1 MNKYTTIS
9 SIIALTTALSA
20 TSYTAFAADEDFV
33 IEDIVVTAT
42 KRSERMKDVPISMS
56 ALGSEQIDQTGV
68 RDLKSIAEYIPN
80 LQISQSNDFRS
91 TVTIRGV
98 GAQSRNIG
106 FDARVGVY
114 VDGVYMGQSPSLN
127 QELLDLERVEVLR
140 GPQGTLFG
148 KNTVAGAIN
157 LVSKKPNEEF
167 AGQVTADVGNLGY
180 TEFKAS
186 VNIPI
191 SDKVFTKFTIA
202 KADRDGYVK
211 NIVTG
216 NNLMEVDSL
225 AYRAQLR
232 IQASDQFE
240 INASFDGLNSDA
252 LILVGKPL
260 TDTFNLFPNQTA
272 PNDREVAFDLDPDD
286 KRDVYGGH
294 LDLNY
299 ELDSG
304 FTIKSITGYRN
315 TDAVYTNQTDYSP
328 LDIVTIRFADKYKQ
342 FTEEL
347 QFISPDDEKFTY
359 MVGLYYYDQEAE
371 TQRDAN
377 IGTDFFE
384 GFFQVFGVPVAA
396 NEVIRQTLGFGVPG
410 VDKTT
415 NFGIVNTKS
424 YAAYFNG
431 MYKVT
436 DRFKIGFGMRYSIED
451 KDVNWTADGRFSGHP
466 LLIPDS
472 LSGLPD
478 LVNPENAGNTIGTTI
493 SVESIAA
500 VNFFSPAAAAQL
512 APFISLNNL
521 AFNTGTTGP
530 DPLNPQ
536 PLINDRQD
544 KFFAPSINL
553 MYAVTD
559 DVNIYAKYSSGYK
572 SGGFN
577 LDFINA
583 DELIA
588 NAGLEFDKE
597 TVDSFGVGFKGSFM
611 DNRIKLNMAGFIS
624 NYDDYQVNQFVDLG
638 GGRTSIRITNA
649 AKVSTKG
656 IEVEATWHATD
667 ELSFNGSL
675 GVLDAT
681 FDEFLEGGA
690 GGSDVSGNRLP
701 NATTSNASFSA
712 QYYHELEDFDS
723 TLLMRVDLTYRSGFY
738 TTVNNDTVADLNP
751 ISPFFGA
758 VQTPFDYIESMTMIN
773 ARVGLISNSA
783 GWEVYLWGKNLT
795 DQRKY
800 VDDLRDFFGTIARFP
815 NLPRTYGVEAVFN
828 F

>member
-1 MNKYTTIS
+1 
-9 SIIALTTALSA
+9 
-20 TSYTAFAADEDFV
+20 
-33 IEDIVVTAT
+33 
-42 KRSERMKDVPISMS
+42 MKDVPISMS
-56 ALGSEQIDQTGV
+56 ALGAEQIAQTGI

-167 AGQVTADVGNLGY
+167 SGQVSADFGNLNY
-180 TEFKAS
+180 REFKGM

-191 SDKVFTKFTIA
+191 SDRLFSKFTLA
-202 KADRDGYVK
+202 RADRDGYIE
-211 NIVTG
+211 NTLTG
-216 NNLMEVDSL
+216 NDLMQVDNI

-232 IQASDQFE
+232 FQASEQLE
-240 INASFDGLNSDA
+240 INASFDGLNSDS
-252 LILVGKPL
+252 LILVGEPL
-260 TDTFNLFPNQTA
+260 TDSF
-272 PNDREVAFDLDPDD
+272 AFVTVPLEPGERTVFFDKDPDD

-294 LDLNY
+294 LDIDY
-299 ELDSG
+299 EMDNG
-304 FTIKSITGYRN
+304 HTIKSITGYRD
-315 TDAVYTNQTDYSP
+315 TYAVYTNQTDYSP
-328 LDIVTIRFADKYKQ
+328 LDIVTIRFFDQYKQ
-342 FTEEL
+342 FSQEF
-347 QFISPDDEKFTY
+347 QFISPDDRKFTY
-359 MVGLYYYDQEAE
+359 MAGLYYYDQ
-371 TQRDAN
+371 DADTRKDAF
-377 IGTDFFE
+377 IGADLLE
-384 GFFQVFGVPVAA
+384 GYFNVFGVPGPLQETV
-396 NEVIRQTLGFGVPG
+396 RQALGFGEPG
-410 VDKTT
+410 NSATS
-415 NFGIVNTKS
+415 NFGQVATRS

-431 MYKVT
+431 TYDLT
-436 DRFKIGFGMRYSIED
+436 DKFKIGFGMRYSVED
-451 KDVNWTADGRFSGHP
+451 KDVNWTSDGRASGRPLAIPAPFVNLPGADGNPIGSV
-466 LLIPDS
+466 LNLDS
-472 LSGLPD
+472 VTDVGLYSP
-478 LVNPENAGNTIGTTI
+478 
-493 SVESIAA
+493 
-500 VNFFSPAAAAQL
+500 PAAAAL
-512 APFISLNNL
+512 APFIQLNAL
-521 AFNTGTTGP
+521 AFNIGSTGS
-530 DPLNPQ
+530 DPLNPS

-577 LDFINA
+577 LDFINT
-583 DELIA
+583 DELAA

-597 TVDSFGVGFKGSFM
+597 TVDSFEVGFKGSFM

-649 AKVSTKG
+649 AKVMTKG
-656 IEVEATWHATD
+656 IEAEATWHASD
-667 ELSFNGSL
+667 ELTFNGSL

-690 GGSDVSGNRLP
+690 GGTDVSGNRLP
-701 NATTSNASFSA
+701 NATTFNAAASM
-712 QYYHELEDFDS
+712 QYYHEIETWD
-723 TLLMRVDLTYRSGFY
+723 TALLIRVDLTHRSGYF
-738 TTVNNDTVADLNP
+738 TTVNNGMSAPLRLGGSV
-751 ISPFFGA
+751 
-758 VQTPFDYIESMTMIN
+758 PFDFIEQMTMIN
-773 ARVGLISNSA
+773 ARIGLLSNSD
-783 GWEVYLWGKNLT
+783 GWEVYLWGRNLT
-795 DQRKY
+795 DQQKY

-815 NLPRTYGVEAVFN
+815 NLPQTYGIEAVFN